1 MHISSRMD
9 WLAVRKLQLELGK
22 DRLDAGTDWSK
33 ASRAVQQPPRWL
45 GVLGLLVML
54 GTLALGGV
62 VLLDARQDTWRQA
75 EKASSN
81 LVLALA
87 RDITRTVATY
97 DLSLQGAADAMNLPG
112 IGTISPELR
121 HAALF
126 DRAAT
131 AEYLGSLLVLD
142 AAGEIVADS
151 TAATPHRLN
160 LADRDYFTV
169 HRDRTDAGLF
179 VSRPFRSRLRG
190 GDASI
195 AISRRLSN
203 ADGSFAGAV
212 VGTLRLAYFEELF
225 GRLDTGARGSITL
238 VSNDGY
244 IVARHPS
251 LGDVLQK
258 DISGSETARR
268 ILLARTGQFTAHSA
282 VDGVERLFSY
292 RGIGDLPLLV
302 NVAMSVDSI
311 YQAWWRKAVMTGA
324 LLLVLS
330 GATLALCLLFRREM
344 LRRLTA
350 EQALVASAG
359 HLQVMASTDPL
370 TGLANRRAFGERLG
384 EAWQDAARA
393 RAPLSLLMM
402 DADCFKAFNDAY
414 GHPAGDA
421 VLQAIAGCIGGC
433 LRRPRD
439 LGVRFGGEEFTVL
452 LPGLDSAGALAVAER
467 IRSAVLALDI
477 VHRGGPAGLV
487 SVSIGVAAALPH
499 FGGVSGVLV
508 QDADAALYRA
518 KQAGRNHVAAAGPDS
533 RKAAA

>member
-9 WLAVRKLQLELGK
+9 RLAARTAPLESVK
-22 DRLDAGTDWSK
+22 DWPDAGTDQAEAGS
-33 ASRAVQQPPRWL
+33 AGQQPPQWL

-54 GTLALGGV
+54 GTLALGGG
-62 VLLDARQDTWRQA
+62 VLLDARRDTWHQA
-75 EKASSN
+75 EQASSN
-81 LVLALA
+81 LVLALE

-97 DLSLQGAADAMNLPG
+97 DLSLQGAADAMGMPG
-112 IGTISPELR
+112 IQEISPELR

-142 AAGEIVADS
+142 AAGDIVADS
-151 TAATPHRLN
+151 TAITPHRLN

-169 HRDRTDAGLF
+169 HRDRTDARLY
-179 VSRPFRSRLRG
+179 VSRPFHSRLRG

-203 ADGSFAGAV
+203 KDGTFAGVV
-212 VGTLRLAYFEELF
+212 VGTLRLAYFEDLF
-225 GRLDTGARGSITL
+225 ARLDVGARGSITL
-238 VSNDGY
+238 VSRDGY
-244 IVARHPS
+244 IVTRHPS
-251 LGDVLQK
+251 LGDDQGR
-258 DISGSETARR
+258 DISGSETVRR

-292 RGIGDLPLLV
+292 RGIGDLPLAV
-302 NVAMSVDSI
+302 NVAMSVDGI
-311 YQAWWRKAVMTGA
+311 YRAWWRKAVMTGA
-324 LLLVLS
+324 MLLVLS

-344 LRRLTA
+344 LRRLAA
-350 EQALVASAG
+350 EQALRASAG
-359 HLQVMASTDPL
+359 RLRVMASTDPL
-370 TGLANRRAFGERLG
+370 TSLANRRAFAERLG
-384 EAWQDAARA
+384 EAWHDAARA
-393 RAPLSLLMM
+393 RAPVSLLMM

-421 VLQAIAGCIGGC
+421 VLQAIAGCISRC

-439 LGVRFGGEEFTVL
+439 LGARFGGEEFTVL
-452 LPGLDSAGALAVAER
+452 LPGLSSDGALVVAER

-487 SVSIGVAAALPH
+487 SVSIGAAAALPH
-499 FGGVSGVLV
+499 FGGVPGALV

-518 KQAGRNHVAAAGPDS
+518 KHAGRNRVVAARPDS
-533 RKAAA
+533 QKATA

>member
-1 MHISSRMD
+1 LDR
-9 WLAVRKLQLELGK
+9 LAVRTHRLKPGK
-22 DRLDAGTDWSK
+22 DRPHAGTDWRT
-33 ASRAVQQPPRWL
+33 ASRAAQQPPRWL
-45 GVLGLLVML
+45 GVLGLLVTL

-62 VLLDARQDTWRQA
+62 VLLDARHDAWRQA
-75 EKASSN
+75 EQASSN
-81 LVLALA
+81 LVLALE

-97 DLSLQGAADAMNLPG
+97 DLSLQGTADAMHLPG

-121 HAALF
+121 HSALF

-142 AAGEIVADS
+142 SAGEIVADS
-151 TAATPHRLN
+151 TAVTPHRLN

-169 HRDRTDAGLF
+169 HRDQTDAGLY

-203 ADGSFAGAV
+203 ADGSFVGVV

-225 GRLDTGARGSITL
+225 GRLDVGVRGSITL
-238 VSNDGY
+238 VSKDGY

-251 LGDVLQK
+251 LGDALAK

-268 ILLARTGQFTAHSA
+268 ILLAQTGQFTAHSA

-292 RGIGDLPLLV
+292 RGIGDLPLAV
-302 NVAMSVDSI
+302 NVAMSVDGI
-311 YQAWWRKAVMTGA
+311 YREWWRKAIMTGG
-324 LLLVLS
+324 LLLMLS
-330 GATLALCLLFRREM
+330 GATLTLCLLFRREM
-344 LRRLTA
+344 LRRLNA
-350 EQALVASAG
+350 EQALMASAG

-393 RAPLSLLMM
+393 RAPLSLLML

-414 GHPAGDA
+414 GHPAGDT
-421 VLQAIAGCIGGC
+421 VLQAIARCIGGS

-439 LGVRFGGEEFTVL
+439 LGARFGGEEFTVL

-487 SVSIGVAAALPH
+487 SVSIGVAAVFPQ
-499 FGGVSGVLV
+499 SGDVAGLLV

-518 KQAGRNHVAAAGPDS
+518 KHAGRNRVAVAGPDS
-533 RKAAA
+533 RRAAA